1 MSVRRIVLTA
11 ALAVALPVIPT
22 AAQAQEPQPV
32 HEEACNEATSDARA
46 TAPEPADSAIPHE
59 NRTGE
64 CHHAVPSG
72 G

>member
-1 MSVRRIVLTA
+1 MGRFIAAIALTLSA
-11 ALAVALPVIPT
+11 CLLPKT
-22 AAQAQEPQPV
+22 AWAEPQPLP
-32 HEEACNEATSDARA
+32 ESACNEETKDARA

-59 NRTGE
+59 TRTGD